1 MRLVEGI
8 TNTCQLFRHPR
19 LELAMLRAE
28 PRKYLRYFLG
38 VLRGRVSVGVRLH
51 D

>member
-1 MRLVEGI
+1 MMPGMRLVEGI

-19 LELAMLRAE
+19 LALAMLRAE
-28 PRKYLRYFLG
+28 PRYFLLI
-38 VLRGRVSVGVRLH
+38 LRGRVSVSVRLH